1 MLSTISDIKK
11 AIAQSG
17 KHLVAAI
24 VTATDPIHLT
34 ADVTFEGEQVIHEEI
49 PIRIFN
55 DEDGALGVGWIPK
68 VGSGVAIGFI
78 DGEENRP
85 QIIKVQQWDY
95 FIARKGA
102 GDSLFEL
109 IVDNE
114 NNVSLK
120 HGSVY
125 DLSILSDGQIAITTQ
140 ADLQLNCNNVKLS
153 ASGNID
159 LGDGGS
165 GVVTKQS
172 MPVCFVSGAT
182 IPCSQS
188 VKAKL

>member
-1 MLSTISDIKK
+1 MGSISDIKR
-11 AIAQSG
+11 AISQSG
-17 KHLVAAI
+17 KHLVAAK
-24 VTATDPIHLT
+24 VTATDPVHLT
-34 ADVTFEGEQVIHEEI
+34 ADVIFEGEEIVRTEI

-55 DEDGALGVGWIPK
+55 DDDGTLGVGWVPK
-68 VGSGVAIGFI
+68 IDSDILIGFI
-78 DGEENRP
+78 DGEETRP

-95 FIARKGA
+95 LIARKGD

-125 DLSILSDGQIAITTQ
+125 DLSLLNNGQITITTQ
-140 ADLQLNCNNVKLS
+140 TDLRVNCNNVKLS

-159 LGDGGS
+159 IGDGGS
-165 GVVTKQS
+165 GVVTNQS
-172 MPVCFVSGAT
+172 MPVCFISGAT

>member
-1 MLSTISDIKK
+1 LGSISDIKR

-17 KHLVAAI
+17 KHPISAV
-24 VTATDPIHLT
+24 VNATDPVHLT
-34 ADVTFEGEQVIHEEI
+34 ADVIFEGEQVIREDV
-49 PIRIFN
+49 PIRVFN
-55 DEDGALGVGWIPK
+55 DEDASLGVGWIPK
-68 VGSGVAIGFI
+68 VGSEVLIAFI

-95 FIARKGA
+95 LIARKGA

-120 HGSVY
+120 HGSIY
-125 DLSILSDGQIAITTQ
+125 DLSILNNGQIAITTQ
-140 ADLQLNCNNVKLS
+140 TDIQVNCNNVKLS

-165 GVVTKQS
+165 GVVTNRS

-182 IPCSQS
+182 IPCSQT